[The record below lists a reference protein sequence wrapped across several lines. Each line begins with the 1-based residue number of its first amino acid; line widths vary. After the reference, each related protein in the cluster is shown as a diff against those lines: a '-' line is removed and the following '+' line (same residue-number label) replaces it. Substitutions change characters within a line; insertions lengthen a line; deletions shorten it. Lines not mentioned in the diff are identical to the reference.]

1 MPRHSYTY
9 PERMIKTDE
18 GKALY
23 AIWRRVRHNA
33 CDAFQAYPDFFEWAV
48 GSGYVLGARLRRL
61 DETIEYRP
69 DNCSFLPSFEG
80 RKPLTLDER
89 VRANEWNKT
98 VNKIRRVY
106 GMKPFETFTDEEVR
120 QVG

>member
-9 PERMIKTDE
+9 PVKMRITDE
-18 GKALY
+18 GRSLY

-33 CDAFQAYPDFFEWAV
+33 CDAFQQYTDFFEWAV
-48 GSGYVLGARLRRL
+48 QNGYTVGARLRRL
-61 DETIEYRP
+61 DETVEYRP
-69 DNCSFLPSFEG
+69 DNCSFTPSYG
-80 RKPLTLDER
+80 DQKPLTLDER

-106 GMKPFETFTDEEVR
+106 GMKPFEIFTDEEVR
-120 QVG
+120 QVV